1 MNPILFNVGYHNEHH
16 DFPYV
21 PFNKLPEVKRIAA
34 EYYDSLPY
42 HTSWVKVLWDFIF
55 DKDLG
60 PHARGVGYKE
70 KVVKEQKEMLHE
82 EKSKSSGSMNGKVTI
97 EHAERCLWSHTPLSN
112 GVSDCN
118 GNLNGHLKKDS

>member
-34 EYYDSLPY
+34 EYYDNLPY

-55 DKDLG
+55 DNDLG

-70 KVVKEQKEMLHE
+70 KVVMEQKEMLHQ
-82 EKSKSSGSMNGKVTI
+82 EKSESSAKMNGKVTV
-97 EHAERCLWSHTPLSN
+97 EHAEKCLWSHTPLKN

-118 GNLNGHLKKDS
+118 GNLNGHLKKDA